1 MKAKYA
7 APVILISGFAAFA
20 NSATASDEFFG
31 AVLGGATGA
40 VVGHALGGRDG
51 AVAGGALGAVV
62 GAVAGSE
69 RDDQVVYYG
78 PPRTVYGPPPPV
90 VYAPPSVV
98 YEEPRLVYAP
108 PPVVVQSP
116 PVYYGYYG
124 WPGAWRDRNQWREH
138 YEWRERDARWGPNHE
153 GRRDHRGW

>member
-7 APVILISGFAAFA
+7 APVILISGFAAFVH
-20 NSATASDEFFG
+20 SATASDEFSG

-40 VVGHALGGRDG
+40 VVGHVLGGHDG
-51 AVAGGALGAVV
+51 AVAGAALGAVV
-62 GAVAGSE
+62 GAVVVSE

-78 PPRTVYGPPPPV
+78 PPRTVYGPSPAV
-90 VYAPPSVV
+90 AYAPPAAV

-108 PPVVVQSP
+108 PPLVVQSP

-124 WPGAWRDRNQWREH
+124 YYGWPRAWRDRDQWRKH
-138 YEWRERDARWGPNHE
+138 DGRWDNHE
-153 GRRDHRGW
+153 AGRDHRGW